1 MNEARITLLKKYIEE
16 DPNDPFNYYA
26 IATEMVG
33 QKPEMAKEYFELLL
47 RQHPDYLPTYYHAA
61 QLWADEEEYERAEEI
76 YKKGIALATE
86 QENHKTLRE
95 LNTAYQNLLFEMD

>member
-33 QKPEMAKEYFELLL
+33 QMPEKAKEYFALLL
-47 RQHPDYLPTYYHAA
+47 GQHPDYLPTYYHAA
-61 QLWADEEEYERAEEI
+61 QLWADEEAYEKAEAI
-76 YKKGIALATE
+76 YKKGIALATK

>member
-1 MNEARITLLKKYIEE
+1 MNEARIALLEKYIKE

-33 QKPEMAKEYFELLL
+33 QRPEKAKEYFELLL
-47 RQHPDYLPTYYHAA
+47 SNHPDYLPTYYHAA
-61 QLWADEEEYERAEEI
+61 QLLVDEEEYDEAEQV
-76 YKKGIALATE
+76 YKKGIALATS
-86 QENHKTLRE
+86 QENSKTLRE

>member
-33 QKPEMAKEYFELLL
+33 QKPEKAKEYFELLL

-61 QLWADEEEYERAEEI
+61 QLWADEEEYEQAEEV

-86 QENHKTLRE
+86 QQNHKTLRE